1 MKKKKK
7 RYSEF
12 VILDPKNDT
21 TKEIKKI
28 LSEKHPGYEKGSEDE
43 KMFNQAC
50 EKISFYLR
58 DDNIKKAR
66 SVLKRIPFVP
76 IRLSKEEIDNI
87 IQKYSKKKKDV
98 RGAWC

>member
-1 MKKKKK
+1 MKRKKK

-28 LSEKHPGYEKGSEDE
+28 LNEKHPGYEKKSLDE
-43 KMFNQAC
+43 GMFNKAC

-58 DDNIKKAR
+58 DGNIKKAR

-76 IRLSKEEIDNI
+76 IRLSEQEIDNI
-87 IQKYSKKKKDV
+87 IQKYKKK
-98 RGAWC
+98 